1 MHIAKLF
8 TKSIPIMSTTHSS
21 KACCKIPPVQIKGYS
36 AKGKYLGWDGHQIF
50 VTGDESATKAIFYI
64 YDIFGYTP
72 QTLQGADIIAKAGNY
87 LVIMPDFFRGKPAQA
102 SWYASDSPENAK
114 KKADFMGF
122 LSLFQNEIKSLFG
135 HAHKTFPR
143 VSDWGAIGYCW
154 GGKVVVV
161 NSGPDPL
168 WKVAIQSSPA
178 KVDPSDAAKLT
189 IPFATLASEDEP
201 ADKVKEFG
209 EAQKTPKLV
218 QTYDNQIHGFM
229 SAR

>member
-36 AKGKYLGWDGHQIF
+36 AKGKYLEWDGHQIY

-122 LSLFQNEIKSLFG
+122 LSLFQNEIKS
-135 HAHKTFPR
+135 
-143 VSDWGAIGYCW
+143 CW